1 MRIHDLDGLHDIRR
15 TGLMKILPGKPRIGV
30 GMGTCGIGNGARE
43 VYHALE
49 EALKKNALDAQLTP
63 VGCFG
68 FCAAEP
74 LVNVHIPGFPLVV
87 LGQVTPADAAMIVQA
102 IAANLALTILLA
114 LRILYGLHSPSNSHC
129 RSAQANRI
137 HLQP

>member
-15 TGLMKILPGKPRIGV
+15 TGLMKLLPGKPRIGV

-43 VYHALE
+43 VFQALGAE
-49 EALKKNALDAQLTP
+49 LEKQSVDAQLTP

-74 LVNVHIPGFPLVV
+74 LVNVHIPGLPLVI
-87 LGQVTPADAAMIVQA
+87 LGGVKPDDAAAIVQA
-102 IAANLALTILLA
+102 IG
-114 LRILYGLHSPSNSHC
+114 LRLPPLEK
-129 RSAQANRI
+129 
-137 HLQP
+137 